1 MLVHDLV
8 FQGKSSD
15 VAFRTASQITYE
27 CFQQQYRNY
36 RNYFHQ
42 QGIGP
47 GQNIGLFSRNSA
59 EYVYCYMALSSLG
72 AVVVPL
78 NFQLTGREIAYI
90 VKDSEMTHL
99 ISMETLD
106 LDVAVKQ
113 LIIADF
119 AAAISERNFEQAPEY
134 TDINENTPCVIIYT
148 SGTTGNPKGAILTHG
163 NLVSNVAAFRAALP
177 PTSSADNILCVLPM
191 YHCFAWTCAVL
202 YQTISASATLS
213 SATRTRWKRL
223 PA

>member
-15 VAFRTASQITYE
+15 TAFHTTSPISYA
-27 CFQQQYRNY
+27 CFQQHYHNY

-42 QGIGP
+42 QGIRP

-106 LDVAVKQ
+106 LDVDVKQ

-119 AAAISERNFEQAPEY
+119 AATTAAQPCDSAPDY
-134 TDINENTPCVIIYT
+134 AQINENSPCVIIYT
-148 SGTTGNPKGAILTHG
+148 SGTTGNPKGAILTHR
-163 NLVSNVAAFRAALP
+163 NLVSNVAAFGAALP
-177 PTSSADNILCVLPM
+177 PTDSTDNILCVLPM

-202 YQTISASATLS
+202 
-213 SATRTRWKRL
+213 
-223 PA
+223 

>member
-27 CFQQQYRNY
+27 CFQQEYRNY

-106 LDVAVKQ
+106 LGV
-113 LIIADF
+113 
-119 AAAISERNFEQAPEY
+119 
-134 TDINENTPCVIIYT
+134 
-148 SGTTGNPKGAILTHG
+148 G
-163 NLVSNVAAFRAALP
+163 
-177 PTSSADNILCVLPM
+177 
-191 YHCFAWTCAVL
+191 
-202 YQTISASATLS
+202 
-213 SATRTRWKRL
+213 
-223 PA
+223 